1 MTDYSATT
9 LDVDELKQMAR
20 RAAANAMRTLNA
32 PWTYTVKEYETVEKQ
47 HKAGGFLGFMQQTV
61 TTTERVESSKE
72 TQILGEHWLL
82 DQRSERRS
90 FELGESRE
98 FGACWREVIET
109 TWKYALLPNG
119 ELVRAALVTTTLVR
133 FLRDNDFCVDSV
145 EVSPFEE
152 ADFLELDTTPE
163 EYELQIDPTQ
173 ALTGNLRNGRIT
185 ESQKGD
191 GLKALLS
198 FLMQKST

>member
-1 MTDYSATT
+1 M
-9 LDVDELKQMAR
+9 
-20 RAAANAMRTLNA
+20 
-32 PWTYTVKEYETVEKQ
+32 
-47 HKAGGFLGFMQQTV
+47 
-61 TTTERVESSKE
+61 
-72 TQILGEHWLL
+72 
-82 DQRSERRS
+82 
-90 FELGESRE
+90 
-98 FGACWREVIET
+98 IET

-173 ALTGNLRNGRIT
+173 ALT
-185 ESQKGD
+185 
-191 GLKALLS
+191 
-198 FLMQKST
+198 